1 MRYIERCILIFISR
15 SIANCVPARLESG
28 MTLLCAIECGSA
40 DKERRCRRVAVA
52 GCADCELQGALFA
65 AKECCGET
73 LCEYSTTT
81 T

>member
-28 MTLLCAIECGSA
+28 MTLLAQLSAALPTKSGVAAGWQWRGAQIASFSVLYLLQRSAAEKHCANIA
-40 DKERRCRRVAVA
+40 
-52 GCADCELQGALFA
+52 
-65 AKECCGET
+65 
-73 LCEYSTTT
+73 TTT